1 MHFYFII
8 ISFFGGGGKG
18 VYDLCVG
25 NESLVC
31 HDVEYLIVLLVFDF
45 MIVIWLE
52 VIGAGEILSL
62 SLCVCLSCVR
72 CVMKIND
79 TLQQCARQLVTEILY
94 TLCGANSLQ

>member
-1 MHFYFII
+1 MHFYLII
-8 ISFFGGGGKG
+8 IFFFGGGKG

-45 MIVIWLE
+45 VIVIWLG

-62 SLCVCLSCVR
+62 SLCVCLSCVI

-79 TLQQCARQLVTEILY
+79 TLQQCARQL
-94 TLCGANSLQ
+94 GN

>member
-1 MHFYFII
+1 MHFYLII
-8 ISFFGGGGKG
+8 IFFFGGGGKG

-45 MIVIWLE
+45 VIVIWLG

-62 SLCVCLSCVR
+62 SLCVCLSGVR

-79 TLQQCARQLVTEILY
+79 TLQQCARQL
-94 TLCGANSLQ
+94 GN